1 MFKVDFPN
9 KKVYW
14 LRNNKNGTLRV
25 YEFDIKDNEYIMYFS
40 KKVLLKDLNKIK
52 VGGRYEKTVVLE
64 VPEHE

>member
-64 VPEHE
+64 VQEHE

>member
-25 YEFDIKDNEYIMYFS
+25 FEFDIKDNEYIMYFS

>member
-25 YEFDIKDNEYIMYFS
+25 FEFDIKDNENIMYYS

-52 VGGRYEKTVVLE
+52 VGGKYEKTVVLE
-64 VPEHE
+64 VPKH

>member
-1 MFKVDFPN
+1 MFKVDFLN

-25 YEFDIKDNEYIMYFS
+25 YEFDIKDKEYIMYFS

>member
-25 YEFDIKDNEYIMYFS
+25 YEFDIRDNEYIMYFS

>member
-25 YEFDIKDNEYIMYFS
+25 FEFDIKDNEYIMYYS

-52 VGGRYEKTVVLE
+52 VGGIYEKTVVLE
-64 VPEHE
+64 VPKH

>member
-25 YEFDIKDNEYIMYFS
+25 FEFDIKDNEYIMYFS

-64 VPEHE
+64 VQEHE

>member
-25 YEFDIKDNEYIMYFS
+25 FEFDIKDNEHIMYFS

>member
-1 MFKVDFPN
+1 MFKVDFLN

-14 LRNNKNGTLRV
+14 LRNNKNETLRV
-25 YEFDIKDNEYIMYFS
+25 FEFDIKDNEYIMYFS

-64 VPEHE
+64 VQEHE

>member
-25 YEFDIKDNEYIMYFS
+25 FEFDIKDNEYIMYYS

-64 VPEHE
+64 VQEHE